1 MDADVLKR
9 VKFLAGDDAYAL
21 WESKGGTPERLDVA
35 LAEYGDLRLVAA
47 YVLDTAC
54 QAARLKAAE
63 DASLAGPQVKRL
75 KIDGELEREFFAP
88 GTPAGVQQGDAW
100 CGAAERL
107 RTEVRFER
115 ADAGRGSVALRV
127 ESSL

>member
-1 MDADVLKR
+1 MDAQALNR
-9 VKFLAGDDAYAL
+9 VKFLTGDDAYAS

-47 YVLDTAC
+47 YVLETAC

-63 DASLAGPQVKRL
+63 DASLARPQVKRL
-75 KIDGELEREFFAP
+75 KIDGELEREYFAP

-100 CGAAERL
+100 CRQAA
-107 RTEVRFER
+107 
-115 ADAGRGSVALRV
+115 ALRAEV
-127 ESSL
+127 ARPPRPTRPRSVVYRPEVDG